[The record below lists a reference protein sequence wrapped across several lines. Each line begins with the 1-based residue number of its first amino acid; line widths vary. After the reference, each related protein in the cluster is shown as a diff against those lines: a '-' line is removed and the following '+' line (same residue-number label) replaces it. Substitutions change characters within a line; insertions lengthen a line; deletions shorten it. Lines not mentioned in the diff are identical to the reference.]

1 MAKKT
6 EATPAVKTT
15 AQLAKELGV
24 PENII
29 VVIDGQN
36 VICSLREF
44 SSGNKGYNA
53 NGKVLVG
60 GKKCQVSGNII
71 IIGSKGE

>member
-1 MAKKT
+1 MAKDKPTKEKT
-6 EATPAVKTT
+6 EKTSS
-15 AQLAKELGV
+15 QLAKELGV
-24 PENII
+24 PEAIT
-29 VVIDGQN
+29 VQIDGQSI
-36 VICSLREF
+36 ICSLREF

-71 IIGSKGE
+71 IIGSKE

>member
-6 EATPAVKTT
+6 DATPEVKTI

-24 PENII
+24 PENITLQ
-29 VVIDGQN
+29 IDGQS

-60 GKKCQVSGNII
+60 GKRCQVSGNII
-71 IIGSKGE
+71 IIGSKRE

>member
-6 EATPAVKTT
+6 ETAPAVQTT
-15 AQLAKELGV
+15 TQLAKELGV
-24 PENII
+24 PENI
-29 VVIDGQN
+29 VVQIEGQS

>member
-6 EATPAVKTT
+6 ETAPEVKTI

-24 PENII
+24 PENIV
-29 VVIDGQN
+29 VVIDGQS

-60 GKKCQVSGNII
+60 CCLKCSCGC
-71 IIGSKGE
+71 